1 MGHAY
6 CQYSYVM
13 PKVFKVVY
21 HLTLLPATY
30 GGSCGSMSLSTLAA
44 VSHFNFSSS
53 SCPQLHFFDY
63 QQNTVYF
70 HKFFGQMNIPLFVKW
85 LFKSLAHF
93 SDGGVSLFLDLELFF
108 LYYGIKPLASCTC
121 CKSPLLL
128 CTLPVH
134 SLNVI
139 FQAQKFSLLIQFQSF
154 PLDDFVP

>member
-1 MGHAY
+1 MEPLICRIFVFFFFLWTLCLWNSSPFCIQQEVIHYLLYIAVWCPIYKCTNVVISSKVVRYLACFLTRAIESNAAVCILGHVSWYMWANVKWSCWTLGHAY

-63 QQNTVYF
+63 Q
-70 HKFFGQMNIPLFVKW
+70 
-85 LFKSLAHF
+85 
-93 SDGGVSLFLDLELFF
+93 
-108 LYYGIKPLASCTC
+108 
-121 CKSPLLL
+121 
-128 CTLPVH
+128 
-134 SLNVI
+134 
-139 FQAQKFSLLIQFQSF
+139 
-154 PLDDFVP
+154 